1 MKGPVV
7 VIDAANGVGRAIV
20 QRALDESRPV
30 IAVSRNTAELR
41 RLRELH
47 AALPGAEIESA
58 GPGLT
63 SLQGSVDNEASSAAL
78 AEKLRGLDRPIA
90 GIVLANCGEPARGRV
105 LDQPA
110 QELQRRLE
118 ADLLPHLAA
127 ARQLLPVLAEG
138 GRNGSY
144 VLIGSPGSEQPWAGY
159 GHRSIAAAAISMLV
173 RVLHNEARPMGV
185 RVQMLGIS
193 RPVRTDENRASA
205 CEGWP
210 AAMAISEQALALIDQ
225 SDARQ
230 AANPIV
236 RFPWRALESPLAE
249 ATAAAPEAIPEAVLE
264 QTWGALEPLLH
275 RREDRRK

>member
-7 VIDAANGVGRAIV
+7 VIDAANAVGRAIV
-20 QRALDESRPV
+20 GRALAEGRPV
-30 IAVSRNTAELR
+30 VAVSRDAAELR
-41 RLRELH
+41 RLREQH
-47 AALPGAEIESA
+47 AAVPGAEIESPGA
-58 GPGLT
+58 GLT
-63 SLQGSVDNEASSAAL
+63 TLQGSVADEPSSAAL
-78 AEKLRGLDRPIA
+78 ADKLRELDRPIA

-110 QELQRRLE
+110 LELQRRLE

-127 ARQLLPVLAEG
+127 ARQLLPLLGEG

-159 GHRSIAAAAISMLV
+159 GYRSIAAAATSMLV

-193 RPVRTDENRASA
+193 RPVRTDENRDTA

-210 AAMAISEQALALIDQ
+210 AAVAISEQALALVDQ
-225 SDARQ
+225 SDPRQ

-236 RFPWRALESPLAE
+236 RFPWRALETP
-249 ATAAAPEAIPEAVLE
+249 AAPAPAPDPIPEAVLE
-264 QTWGALEPLLH
+264 QTWSALEPLLH

>member
-20 QRALDESRPV
+20 QRALAQGRPV
-30 IAVSRNTAELR
+30 IAVSQDANELR
-41 RLRELH
+41 RLRASH
-47 AALPGAEIESA
+47 AAPVSLDFEAA
-58 GPGLT
+58 GTALST
-63 SLQGSVDNEASSAAL
+63 IHGSVDDEASSAAL
-78 AEKLRGLDRPIA
+78 AAKLRALDRPIA
-90 GIVLANCGEPARGRV
+90 GIVLANCSEPARGRV

-110 QELQRRLE
+110 RELQRRLE

-127 ARQLLPVLAEG
+127 ARALLPVLAEG
-138 GRNGSY
+138 GRNGGY

-159 GHRSIAAAAISMLV
+159 GYRSIAAAATSMLV

-185 RVQMLGIS
+185 RVQMLGIT
-193 RPVRTDENRASA
+193 RPVRTEENRDSA

-210 AAMAISEQALALIDQ
+210 AAVAIGEQALALIDQ
-225 SDARQ
+225 TDQRQ

-236 RFPWRALESPLAE
+236 RFPWRAAETPVAE
-249 ATAAAPEAIPEAVLE
+249 APTPVPEPALANDLLE
-264 QTWGALEPLLH
+264 QTWSALEPLL

>member
-7 VIDAANGVGRAIV
+7 VIDAANPVGRAV
-20 QRALDESRPV
+20 VLRALAEGRTV
-30 IAVSRNTAELR
+30 IAVSRDAAELR
-41 RLRELH
+41 RLREQH
-47 AALPGAEIESA
+47 AALI
-58 GPGLT
+58 T
-63 SLQGSVDNEASSAAL
+63 LQGSVGDEASSAAL
-78 AEKLRGLDRPIA
+78 ANKLRELDRPIA
-90 GIVLANCGEPARGRV
+90 GIVLANCSEPSRGRV

-127 ARQLLPVLAEG
+127 ARQLLPLLSEG

-159 GHRSIAAAAISMLV
+159 GYRSIAAAATSMLV

-193 RPVRTDENRASA
+193 RPVRTEENRETA

-210 AAMAISEQALALIDQ
+210 AAVAISEQALALIDQ
-225 SDARQ
+225 SDSRQ

-236 RFPWRALESPLAE
+236 RFPWRA
-249 ATAAAPEAIPEAVLE
+249 PEAVTESSPPAEDPIPEAVLE

>member
-7 VIDAANGVGRAIV
+7 VIDAANGVGRAIIL
-20 QRALDESRPV
+20 RALAEGRPV
-30 IAVSRNTAELR
+30 IAVSRDAAELR
-41 RLRELH
+41 RLREQH
-47 AALPGAEIESA
+47 ASASGLDPEAL
-58 GPGLT
+58 GLALT
-63 SLQGSVDNEASSAAL
+63 TLDGSVGNEASAAAL
-78 AEKLRGLDRPIA
+78 ADQLRALDRPIA
-90 GIVLANCGEPARGRV
+90 GIVLANCTEPTRGRV

-110 QELQRRLE
+110 AELQRRLE
-118 ADLLPHLAA
+118 ADLLPQLAA

-159 GHRSIAAAAISMLV
+159 GYRSIAAASTSMLV

-193 RPVRTDENRASA
+193 RPVRTEENHETA

-210 AAMAISEQALALIDQ
+210 AAEAISGQALALIDQ
-225 SDARQ
+225 SDPRQ

-236 RFPWRALESPLAE
+236 RFPWRGPESPVAE
-249 ATAAAPEAIPEAVLE
+249 PSTPEPESIPNAVLE
-264 QTWGALEPLLH
+264 QTWSALEPLLH

>member
-20 QRALDESRPV
+20 QRALAEDRPV
-30 IAVSRNTAELR
+30 IAVSRDAAALR
-41 RLRELH
+41 RLRQEH
-47 AALPGAEIESA
+47 PT
-58 GPGLT
+58 LT
-63 SLQGSVDNEASSAAL
+63 TLQGSVGDESSSAAL
-78 AEKLRGLDRPIA
+78 ADKLRELDRPIA
-90 GIVLANCGEPARGRV
+90 GIVLANCSAPVRGRV

-110 QELQRRLE
+110 QELQRQLE
-118 ADLLPHLAA
+118 AELLPHLAA
-127 ARQLLPVLAEG
+127 ARQLLPVLSEA

-159 GHRSIAAAAISMLV
+159 GYRSIAAAATSMLV

-193 RPVRTDENRASA
+193 RPVRTDENRDTA

-210 AAMAISEQALALIDQ
+210 AAVAISEQVLALVDQ

-236 RFPWRALESPLAE
+236 RFPWRGSEPAAAE
-249 ATAAAPEAIPEAVLE
+249 APTPEPEPIPEAVLE

>member
-20 QRALDESRPV
+20 ARALAEGRPV
-30 IAVSRNTAELR
+30 IAVSKDAVVLR
-41 RLRELH
+41 RLREHH
-47 AALPGAEIESA
+47 AASRPDLDP
-58 GPGLT
+58 LT
-63 SLQGSVDNEASSAAL
+63 TIQGSVDNESSSAAL
-78 AEKLRGLDRPIA
+78 ANKLRELDRPIA
-90 GIVLANCGEPARGRV
+90 GIVLANCSEPARGRV

-110 QELQRRLE
+110 SELQRRLE

-127 ARQLLPVLAEG
+127 ARQLLPLLSEG

-159 GHRSIAAAAISMLV
+159 GYRSIAAAATSMLV

-193 RPVRTDENRASA
+193 RPVRTEENRETA

-210 AAMAISEQALALIDQ
+210 AAVAISEQALALIDQ
-225 SDARQ
+225 SDSRQ

-236 RFPWRALESPLAE
+236 RFPWRASEAVAEPGTPALEP
-249 ATAAAPEAIPEAVLE
+249 IPDAVLE
-264 QTWGALEPLLH
+264 QTWSALEPLLH

>member
-20 QRALDESRPV
+20 QRALAERRPV
-30 IAVSRNTAELR
+30 IAVSADAVELR
-41 RLRELH
+41 RLREQH
-47 AALPGAEIESA
+47 AASRPDLDPEEL
-58 GPGLT
+58 GLT
-63 SLQGSVDNEASSAAL
+63 TVQGSVADESSSAAL
-78 AEKLRGLDRPIA
+78 ADKLRELDRPIA
-90 GIVLANCGEPARGRV
+90 GIVLANCSEPARGRV

-110 QELQRRLE
+110 SELQRRLE
-118 ADLLPHLAA
+118 SDLLPQLAA
-127 ARQLLPVLAEG
+127 ARQLLPLLAEG

-159 GHRSIAAAAISMLV
+159 GYRSIAAAAISMLV

-185 RVQMLGIS
+185 RVQMLGIN
-193 RPVRTDENRASA
+193 RPVRTDENRDTA

-210 AAMAISEQALALIDQ
+210 AAVAISEQALALIDQ
-225 SDARQ
+225 VDLRQ

-236 RFPWRALESPLAE
+236 RFPWRGSEAPVAE
-249 ATAAAPEAIPEAVLE
+249 AAPEPILEVVLE
-264 QTWGALEPLLH
+264 QTWSALSPLLH

>member
-20 QRALDESRPV
+20 QRALAQGRPV
-30 IAVSRNTAELR
+30 IAVSQDANELR
-41 RLRELH
+41 RLRASH
-47 AALPGAEIESA
+47 AAPSRLDFEAAGA
-58 GPGLT
+58 GLT
-63 SLQGSVDNEASSAAL
+63 TIHGSVGDEAGSAAL
-78 AEKLRGLDRPIA
+78 AAKLRALDRPIA
-90 GIVLANCGEPARGRV
+90 GIVIANCSEPARGRV

-118 ADLLPHLAA
+118 GDLLPQLAA
-127 ARQLLPVLAEG
+127 ARALLPVLAEG

-159 GHRSIAAAAISMLV
+159 GYRSIAAAAISMLV

-193 RPVRTDENRASA
+193 RPVRTEENRDSA

-210 AAMAISEQALALIDQ
+210 AAVAIGEQALALIDQ
-225 SDARQ
+225 ADPRQ

-236 RFPWRALESPLAE
+236 RFPWRGSE
-249 ATAAAPEAIPEAVLE
+249 APAPETSNPEPEPIPNAVLE
-264 QTWGALEPLLH
+264 QTWSVLEPLL